1 MLKQNRGCQPEKK
14 QTGRY
19 GFMKTYETV
28 FLLAPTL
35 DANAQTEK
43 VEFFK
48 GVITKNGGK
57 IVDEKYWGKLNLSY
71 PIQKHSQA
79 FYYLVQFQGEG
90 EALTELARRYSYDD
104 DVLRNI
110 VVRIDGKKFKMDSKV
125 QFNIKEETPA
135 AETPATEAPATAETA
150 TEAPATSETA
160 TETPATT
167 ETATAES
174 SESDKS
180 ESSES

>member
-1 MLKQNRGCQPEKK
+1 
-14 QTGRY
+14 
-19 GFMKTYETV
+19 MKTYETV

-135 AETPATEAPATAETA
+135 AETPAAETATETPATEAPATAETA
-150 TEAPATSETA
+150 TEAA
-160 TETPATT
+160 TEAPATT

>member
-1 MLKQNRGCQPEKK
+1 MN
-14 QTGRY
+14 
-19 GFMKTYETV
+19 TYETV

-48 GVITKNGGK
+48 GVITQNGGK

-71 PIQKHSQA
+71 PIQKYSQA

-125 QFNIKEETPA
+125 QFNIKEEAPA
-135 AETPATEAPATAETA
+135 AEAPVAEAPATEAPVAEAPATEAPAT
-150 TEAPATSETA
+150 EAPVAEAPES
-160 TETPATT
+160 ATT
-167 ETATAES
+167 
-174 SESDKS
+174 ESDKS

>member
-1 MLKQNRGCQPEKK
+1 MN
-14 QTGRY
+14 
-19 GFMKTYETV
+19 TYETV

-48 GVITKNGGK
+48 GVITQNGGK

-71 PIQKHSQA
+71 PIQKYSQA

-125 QFNIKEETPA
+125 QFNIKEEAPVEEAPATETPVAEAATEAPATETPVAEAA
-135 AETPATEAPATAETA
+135 AETPATE
-150 TEAPATSETA
+150 
-160 TETPATT
+160 TPESATT
-167 ETATAES
+167 
-174 SESDKS
+174 ESDKS